1 MSLTLPNMS
10 MEITA
15 KLVLS
20 KYVGRLNTL
29 VNFRPA
35 QPSRT
40 GQFSTGVNTHP
51 PKLKFECLHHWQ
63 TYDQERN
70 LDYRF
75 DHVCI
80 GSHLS
85 GHGNRVKTCSIKE
98 LVMSKESKGNAAAP
112 GLARAPITSGGQ

>member
-40 GQFSTGVNTHP
+40 GQFSTGVNN
-51 PKLKFECLHHWQ
+51 KL
-63 TYDQERN
+63 
-70 LDYRF
+70 YRHK
-75 DHVCI
+75 HVCCSNFFRHI
-80 GSHLS
+80 NTLS
-85 GHGNRVKTCSIKE
+85 SVLQLGK
-98 LVMSKESKGNAAAP
+98 
-112 GLARAPITSGGQ
+112 